1 MLKRSR
7 QQPKFL
13 ILKDIPFNVSFAVIV
28 RLSQHK
34 KCLSAKYCIHLSPFT
49 MSRQE
54 NGYLYYFNIT
64 TNLAQKHEY
73 LLNSVSFA

>member
-54 NGYLYYFNIT
+54 MDISITLTLPQTQHKNMNI
-64 TNLAQKHEY
+64 Y
-73 LLNSVSFA
+73 